1 MNSTKKERDPTT
13 ARTVQEVH
21 FTSGTPLVPIHQR
34 LSFGVVRHPCARI
47 LGERAAADVRP
58 HAAREEQQGDT
69 YYKHLHHFEAPCRT
83 HNVHVPEMF
92 PCAQVT
98 FRSDCSSK
106 GDCSLIHCLCRAP
119 LHAARIDGRL
129 ITVRSLA
136 LLQTGATVQL
146 SARSSRRPVQEAK
159 ATYSTGILMVQT
171 VPCSELT
178 TTLSRTCS
186 TSRRTSARPCHL
198 LSALARK
205 PVPSSPMV
213 MVAMSALPSARP
225 TDTMI
230 EPLSPPG

>member
-92 PCAQVT
+92 PAL
-98 FRSDCSSK
+98 RSRSGAIVPRKETAVSF
-106 GDCSLIHCLCRAP
+106 IVFAERRFT
-119 LHAARIDGRL
+119 LH
-129 ITVRSLA
+129 
-136 LLQTGATVQL
+136 
-146 SARSSRRPVQEAK
+146 
-159 ATYSTGILMVQT
+159 
-171 VPCSELT
+171 ELT
-178 TTLSRTCS
+178 G
-186 TSRRTSARPCHL
+186 
-198 LSALARK
+198 
-205 PVPSSPMV
+205 V
-213 MVAMSALPSARP
+213 
-225 TDTMI
+225 
-230 EPLSPPG
+230 